1 MTQTPA
7 GWYADPQ
14 DPTQY
19 RYWDGAAWTEHR
31 APRTQAPQ
39 PASPQAT
46 PQATQPASQPASQ
59 QPGAQAGGAQ
69 LTQAANDLA
78 DGLTKG
84 FNAVGTWLNQNVG
97 SQAGTTFASV
107 AASCRDEPA
116 RQPLSVT
123 AQLVLGPG
131 DVAGVGQLFARAGA
145 TVTPEGARLDNEHC
159 RLVPNPWDP
168 AAPQGVAVFVGP
180 TMVGRLPAEL
190 EAQYVGPLAQL
201 ASRSV
206 AATAVA
212 DLVAQGP
219 GMVTSAQV
227 SVRLPPVEAFSQSQ
241 TP

>member
-14 DPTQY
+14 DPAQY

-31 APRTQAPQ
+31 SPR
-39 PASPQAT
+39 
-46 PQATQPASQPASQ
+46 SQT
-59 QPGAQAGGAQ
+59 GAQV
-69 LTQAANDLA
+69 TQAANDLA

-131 DVAGVGQLFARAGA
+131 DVAGVGQVFARTGT
-145 TVTPEGARLDNEHC
+145 TVTAEGARLENEHC

-168 AAPQGVAVFVGP
+168 AAPQGVAVFIGA
-180 TMVGRLPAEL
+180 TTVGRLPAEL

-206 AATAVA
+206 VATAVA
-212 DLVAQGP
+212 DLVAHGP

-227 SVRLPPVEAFSQSQ
+227 SVHLPAVEALAS
-241 TP
+241 